1 MHEST
6 RGACSGSRRG
16 QLADP
21 VTLKLLFEEDEALR
35 ELDGARYLGR
45 LAHAAE
51 TIINAAEYGRIVHDL
66 ALKRG
71 LIRVGEDTV
80 NRAFDAC
87 AAGTGREQI
96 EIAEQRAVRLGA
108 GRRDHAASS
117 APSRRC

>member
-1 MHEST
+1 M
-6 RGACSGSRRG
+6 RCAQQIARG
-16 QLADP
+16 QLANP

-71 LIRVGEDTV
+71 LIKVGEDAV
-80 NRAFDAC
+80 NRAFDPGARGDGPRADRDRR
-87 AAGTGREQI
+87 AASCSPW
-96 EIAEQRAVRLGA
+96 
-108 GRRDHAASS
+108 RRKANRAASS
-117 APSRRC
+117 VPSRRY